1 MVDIE
6 PHLRYRYSKRE
17 DVYVGINQLI
27 YYSEGVK
34 PKRVAVDIFV
44 SFDVPSYPRDIY
56 RIAEEGKP
64 PDWVIEVASPSTF
77 KYDVE
82 GKKDLYEAMGVGEYW
97 VYDPQGWMHD
107 PRLQGWV
114 LEPGGYRELVDM
126 ARPGLAVALRSE
138 VLGLEFHFDGVDL
151 RMWDPA
157 KQSYLLTLDELGA
170 EIAATK
176 ARTAA
181 IEAKTAAIRAQTAIT
196 KAEGVITDLKTVNT
210 NAQIATAEGVLRIA
224 RRHAESAAGAQREM
238 APRIAALEAE
248 VKRLRSLKVPA

>member
-1 MVDIE
+1 M
-6 PHLRYRYSKRE
+6 
-17 DVYVGINQLI
+17 
-27 YYSEGVK
+27 
-34 PKRVAVDIFV
+34 
-44 SFDVPSYPRDIY
+44 PSYPRDIY

-97 VYDPQGWMHD
+97 VYDPQGWMHN

-126 ARPGLAVALRSE
+126 ERPGLVVTLSSE

-170 EIAATK
+170 EVAATK

-181 IEAKTAAIRAQTAIT
+181 IEAETAAIEAETAIT
-196 KAEGVITDLKTVNT
+196 KAEGLITNLKTVNP
-210 NAQIATAEGVLRIA
+210 NAQIATADGVLRIA

-248 VKRLRSLKVPA
+248 VKHLRSLKAPA

>member
-44 SFDVPSYPRDIY
+44 SFDVPSYSRDIY

-82 GKKDLYEAMGVGEYW
+82 GKKDLYEAMGVGEY
-97 VYDPQGWMHD
+97 
-107 PRLQGWV
+107 
-114 LEPGGYRELVDM
+114 
-126 ARPGLAVALRSE
+126 
-138 VLGLEFHFDGVDL
+138 
-151 RMWDPA
+151 
-157 KQSYLLTLDELGA
+157 
-170 EIAATK
+170 
-176 ARTAA
+176 
-181 IEAKTAAIRAQTAIT
+181 
-196 KAEGVITDLKTVNT
+196 
-210 NAQIATAEGVLRIA
+210 
-224 RRHAESAAGAQREM
+224 
-238 APRIAALEAE
+238 
-248 VKRLRSLKVPA
+248 

>member
-17 DVYVGINQLI
+17 DVYVGINQLV

-97 VYDPQGWMHD
+97 VYDPQGWMHN

-126 ARPGLAVALRSE
+126 ERPGLVVTLSSE

-157 KQSYLLTLDELGA
+157 KQSYFLTLDELGA
-170 EIAATK
+170 EVAATK

-181 IEAKTAAIRAQTAIT
+181 IEAETAIT
-196 KAEGVITDLKTVNT
+196 KAEGLITKLKTVNP

-248 VKRLRSLKVPA
+248 VKRLRSLKAPA